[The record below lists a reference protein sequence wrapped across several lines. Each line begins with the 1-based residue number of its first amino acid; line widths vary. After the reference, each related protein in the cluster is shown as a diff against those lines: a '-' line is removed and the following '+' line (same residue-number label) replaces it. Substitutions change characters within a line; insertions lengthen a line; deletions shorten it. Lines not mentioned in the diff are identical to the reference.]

1 MKSVYFRNF
10 FVTALLVFC
19 CFLIVSASFVVL
31 GRRNLI
37 SETRISMAANADE
50 VMRAATALSREESIS
65 SWNLRM
71 TISSIA
77 VSTDKHIILCDRDG
91 VVVSCSDLDLNCPH
105 IGQKLDPI
113 IISTLIDT
121 RLYDQQSSLN
131 GFYHGP
137 RLVVGKPIFKGYG
150 LLGFVFVSADT
161 VSVTSVWKEFVGV
174 ILGITVTVM
183 LIAMA
188 AAFVFSK
195 KTAEPLD
202 EMARAARRFARG
214 DFSVR
219 VPSKGH
225 RNDEIGGLLDAF
237 NNMAA
242 SLEEADTQR
251 RAFIANVSH
260 ELRTPMTTIA
270 GFADGILD
278 GTIPPEQ
285 ERKYLQ
291 KISDETKRLSRL
303 VRNMLDLSQ
312 AEYRAADPTKRTKF
326 DVSELML
333 TTLLSFED
341 RATKK
346 QLDVDPQLPEDPIVV
361 FADRDA
367 ITQVIYNL
375 LDNAVKFAAV
385 GSVITLRLYKRG
397 KKAYISVKNCGET
410 IPPDDLPYIFDRFHK
425 SDRSRSLDKN
435 GVGLGLHLVKT
446 ILKNHEEDIVAT
458 SHDGVTEFLFT
469 LPLAL

>member
-10 FVTALLVFC
+10 FLTAALVFG
-19 CFLIVSASFVVL
+19 CFLIVSLSFFFL

-37 SETRISMAANADE
+37 SEARLEITANADE
-50 VMRAATALSREESIS
+50 VIRAATALSREEELG

-77 VSTDKHIILCDRDG
+77 GSTNKHIIICDQG
-91 VVVSCSDLDLNCPH
+91 GTVVSCSDMNLNCPH
-105 IGQKLDPI
+105 IGTKLDPVI
-113 IISTLIDT
+113 IFDLSKSQMLD
-121 RLYDQQSSLN
+121 RQSSLN
-131 GFYHGP
+131 GFYHTP
-137 RLVVGKPIFKGYG
+137 RLIVGKPIIKGYST
-150 LLGFVFVSADT
+150 LGYVFVSEDT
-161 VSVTSVWKEFVGV
+161 VSVMNVWQEFFGI
-174 ILGITVTVM
+174 ILTITVAVM
-183 LIAMA
+183 IIAMA
-188 AAFVFSK
+188 TAFVLSK

-202 EMARAARRFARG
+202 EMARAARKFAHG

-219 VPSKGH
+219 VPKEEM
-225 RNDEIGGLLDAF
+225 RNDEIGVLLDSF

-242 SLEEADTQR
+242 SLEEAEKR
-251 RAFIANVSH
+251 RHEFIANVSH

-278 GTIPPEQ
+278 GTIPPEL
-285 ERKYLQ
+285 EKKYLQ
-291 KISDETKRLSRL
+291 KISEETKRLSRL
-303 VRNMLDLSQ
+303 VRSMLDMSQ
-312 AEYRAADPTKRTKF
+312 AENWSQDKARHTKF

-333 TTLLSFED
+333 QTLLSFEN
-341 RATKK
+341 RATEKG
-346 QLDVDPQLPEDPIVV
+346 LDVDPQLPEDPIII

-375 LDNAVKFAAV
+375 LDNAVKFA
-385 GSVITLRLYKRG
+385 SPDSTITLRLYKRS

-425 SDRSRSLDKN
+425 SDRSRSMDKN

-446 ILKNHEEDIVAT
+446 ILNSHDEDIVAT
-458 SHDGVTEFLFT
+458 SRDGVTEFLFT
-469 LPLAL
+469 LPLA